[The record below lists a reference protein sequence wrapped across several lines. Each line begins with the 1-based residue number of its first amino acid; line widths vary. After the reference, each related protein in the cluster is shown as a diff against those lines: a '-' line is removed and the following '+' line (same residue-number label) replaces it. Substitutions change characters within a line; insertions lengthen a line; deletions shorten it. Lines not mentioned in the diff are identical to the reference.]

1 MRCPRP
7 EEGGRIGGRLGGG
20 GEHGS
25 RKRRGERRSQPQDEE
40 EEEAVEADCRSE
52 EDEGLVLG
60 CSSGQRRWRVV
71 RPVLRFSCIIDIDLL
86 MTIAGTLGKLSHKG
100 RDVD

>member
-52 EDEGLVLG
+52 EDDGLVLG

-71 RPVLRFSCIIDIDLL
+71 RAVLRSLL
-86 MTIAGTLGKLSHKG
+86 HC
-100 RDVD
+100 

>member
-1 MRCPRP
+1 MPPPRG
-7 EEGGRIGGRLGGG
+7 GGRIGGRLGGG

-25 RKRRGERRSQPQDEE
+25 RKRRGERRSKPQDEE
-40 EEEAVEADCRSE
+40 EEAEEAVEADCRSE

-71 RPVLRFSCIIDIDLL
+71 RAVLRSLL
-86 MTIAGTLGKLSHKG
+86 HC
-100 RDVD
+100 